1 MLIEILIILFL
12 VLLNGFFAMSELAVV
27 SSRRVRLQQMADEG
41 RSRGAK
47 AALALVDDPANF
59 LSAVQIGI
67 TLIGI
72 FAGAFSG
79 ATFAGRIG
87 EWLDGF
93 PLIAPNGPAVAIA
106 LVVFGITYLS
116 LVVGELVPK
125 RLALSNAEAIAAFVA
140 RPMRVVAFVTYP
152 MVWLLGRSTN
162 AILRLLGQEGLREQS
177 VTEEEVKNLI
187 AEGTLSGVFE
197 PEEKK
202 MIDGVLRLADRTA
215 RSIMT
220 PRPDVVWL
228 DPSDEPARIVAEIR
242 ESGHSRLVV
251 SRGDIDEVLGVVHA
265 KDLLD
270 RALQGLPFD
279 LQATMRKPLIV
290 HDGTPVLRLLEMFRE
305 TSLHIAVV
313 VDEYGSV
320 EGLVTVTDI
329 LSAIAG
335 EFPDA
340 GDTDKSVVRRDDGSW
355 LIDGMTPIDEV
366 EALIRQ
372 KDMRGEADFHT
383 LAGFVLTEL
392 GHLPKPAE
400 HFIWRRHRFEVVDMD
415 GRRIDKVLVV
425 PPAIDPDDEDGDGI

>member
-1 MLIEILIILFL
+1 MAGSSASPLSCS
-12 VLLNGFFAMSELAVV
+12 ACRRSPTT
-27 SSRRVRLQQMADEG
+27 SSRRSSKSR
-41 RSRGAK
+41 RSG
-47 AALALVDDPANF
+47 
-59 LSAVQIGI
+59 
-67 TLIGI
+67 
-72 FAGAFSG
+72 
-79 ATFAGRIG
+79 
-87 EWLDGF
+87 
-93 PLIAPNGPAVAIA
+93 
-106 LVVFGITYLS
+106 
-116 LVVGELVPK
+116 
-125 RLALSNAEAIAAFVA
+125 
-140 RPMRVVAFVTYP
+140 
-152 MVWLLGRSTN
+152 
-162 AILRLLGQEGLREQS
+162 
-177 VTEEEVKNLI
+177 
-187 AEGTLSGVFE
+187 
-197 PEEKK
+197 
-202 MIDGVLRLADRTA
+202 
-215 RSIMT
+215 T
-220 PRPDVVWL
+220 PRPDIVWL
-228 DPSDEPARIVAEIR
+228 DPADEPARIVAEIR

-251 SRGDIDEVLGVVHA
+251 SRGDIDEVLGIVHA

-340 GDTDKSVVRRDDGSW
+340 GDTDKSIVRRDDGSW

-392 GHLPKPAE
+392 GHLPKAAE

-415 GRRIDKVLVV
+415 GRRIDKVMVV
-425 PPAIDPDDEDGDGI
+425 PPATDPDDEDGDGI